1 MRSRLYKRTLFYFL
15 LAALFFFNSST
26 EGYVLQGP
34 HLLELMIEKMGQAKS
49 LLVHQSLII
58 YKAGSPIEQAPA
70 WAKADSERP
79 VDTGRGSRPAE
90 GLKTSP
96 DVHVAEKLEL
106 EESLRYVFSRAFRS
120 EVRSLYTERIF
131 VFADGKTLTIIDGS
145 IVASAENRFSLYK
158 DLLLFRSQ
166 EALVDRLSDLGVDVS
181 RSSLGRFEGQIAYI
195 VGAEY
200 PDASVSQIWLDPET
214 FLPTRWIVKGRPGQP
229 NSDFIEFRYDDWQL
243 IGKLQYPARIE
254 ILQEGKLVHVS
265 QVKNLD
271 LNPTFADALFDI
283 QHLKTLY
290 PHATEPPIRSGASEE
305 MTEVQK
311 TIEDFKRIFE

>member
-58 YKAGSPIEQAPA
+58 YKAGSPSEQAPA

-145 IVASAENRFSLYK
+145 IVASAENRFALYK
-158 DLLLFRSQ
+158 DSLLFRSQ